1 VDLYLVSNRPPDTD
15 PSKVWIAYGV
25 VIDEDRDGVPDWRYG
40 IDNLPRTAGDEAGHH
55 REWRTNLHTG
65 RTESVAGFDWA
76 SVSDTYFDTGYPAE
90 GGREGFHFS
99 GDSARFRFG
108 HVSDTTGGTITR
120 GIKLDMPVYAWASMI
135 VDGRVVAT
143 DYAPD
148 AGWLLPSPGPKPG
161 GTYALE
167 RGTYTEGG
175 LLPFRLSMTV
185 PDGWTAH
192 GASVGDDGDDGTGL
206 DLMIIDKPG
215 LDACGSGGTA
225 LATIG
230 PSADD
235 LAAFLADQPK
245 IRVSQSSDLTLDG
258 YRGRYVEYTTTDSD
272 DCDPDSRPFWPV
284 ISNHDGTREYNQ
296 TWILDVDGVRLVIDG
311 FAPNA
316 SDSVKAELRQ
326 IVESI
331 HIGP

>member
-1 VDLYLVSNRPPDTD
+1 VD
-15 PSKVWIAYGV
+15 PSKAWTAYGV
-25 VIDEDRDGVPDWRYG
+25 VVDDDRDGVPDWRYG
-40 IDNLPRTAGDEAGHH
+40 IDNLPRTPGDEKGHH
-55 REWRTNLHTG
+55 REWRTDLHTG
-65 RTESVAGFDWA
+65 RTEWA
-76 SVSDTYFDTGYPAE
+76 VDSDGARVSTYLETGYPAE
-90 GGREGFHFS
+90 GDREGFRT
-99 GDSARFRFG
+99 GRDGARFRFG
-108 HVSDTTGGTITR
+108 HVSDTTQGTVTR
-120 GIKLDMPVYAWASMI
+120 GVKVNMPLYAWASVI

-148 AGWLLPSPGPKPG
+148 AGWLLPSPGSKPG
-161 GTYALE
+161 GTYVLA

-192 GASVGDDGDDGTGL
+192 GASVGDDGDERTGL
-206 DLMIIDKPG
+206 GFMIIDKPG

-245 IRVSQSSDLTLDG
+245 IKVSQSSDLTLDG

-272 DCDPDSRPFWPV
+272 DCGPDNRPFWPV
-284 ISNHDGTREYNQ
+284 ISNHDGTRGSQ
-296 TWILDVDGVRLVIDG
+296 TWILDVDGVRLVIDAS
-311 FAPNA
+311 APKA
-316 SDSVKAELRQ
+316 SEAVKAEFRQ